1 VERKVCSCCL
11 RNGGETIY
19 VGIRRIGNVEING
32 TVSQNGS
39 GTDDVNEVF
48 SPRKTSCTLEGRGER
63 GRKGDAA
70 CEDERAV
77 D

>member
-1 VERKVCSCCL
+1 MLFAKR
-11 RNGGETIY
+11 GETIY

-48 SPRKTSCTLEGRGER
+48 FPRKTSCTLEGRWER
-63 GRKGDAA
+63 GGREMPPVDAA
-70 CEDERAV
+70 CQDERAV

>member
-1 VERKVCSCCL
+1 MLFAKR
-11 RNGGETIY
+11 GETIY

-48 SPRKTSCTLEGRGER
+48 FPQEDVMYPRGTVGE

-70 CEDERAV
+70 CRCRLSRRESR
-77 D
+77 